1 MANAIITLT
10 TDYGTNDHLVGT
22 LKGVIL
28 KINPDVTIVDIT
40 HNAPGGSRAPLP
52 GRRRQLQRRRGVVH
66 DHALFARRD
75 DAPLHRR
82 DRHGRDDAARCPGGD
97 VHGVGTERRPLLV
110 SAGNQYFVAPDN
122 GLLSVVYEREAE
134 SLMVRHAN
142 AEHYYLQ
149 PVSKTFHGRDIFA
162 PIAAWFTKSWQSS
175 GFGDQI
181 EDFKRFALPRPK
193 EADGVVKGV
202 ILRADSFGNL
212 ITNFRQEDLPEGV
225 AKDGAIQL
233 QVGTQSVTRFVET
246 FAQGNGAEPFA
257 YVGSS
262 GFLEIG
268 VNKGSAAR
276 TLGLNR
282 GTAVVLTKEPG

>member
-1 MANAIITLT
+1 LANAIITLT

-40 HNAPGGSRAPLP
+40 HNVTPFDLLDGALAIGSAYSYFPP
-52 GRRRQLQRRRGVVH
+52 KTVHVVVV
-66 DHALFARRD
+66 D
-75 DAPLHRR
+75 P
-82 DRHGRDDAARCPGGD
+82 
-97 VHGVGTERRPLLV
+97 GVGTERRPLLV